1 MSRETGEFRSR
12 EGTSEPVMLVVWLAG
27 AQGCFMLRNFLVH
40 DTYKFAC
47 VQYHRPHLKMI
58 FEMLKIYY

>member
-1 MSRETGEFRSR
+1 
-12 EGTSEPVMLVVWLAG
+12 MLVVWLAG